1 MKKILIVMDSLRI
14 GGVQTALINLLHAID
29 PEKYSVDLVLFHYQD
44 SYRPSI
50 PENINV
56 IKMPFILDTMNYSGT
71 EIKKATRIKWFV
83 KKSMALLCRIFG
95 SELIYSIVFLGVNE
109 LNCRYDVAI
118 SYSNNINNHSTYF
131 GVNKFVLE
139 KVKAKKKVTWLHV
152 DYDAMNMFNSV
163 NNSEYPKFDEI
174 VHVSE
179 AVREVFLNYFP
190 ELKQKSKVIY
200 NLVNTSTIHD
210 KAKQENFKRFQEF
223 SIITVARL
231 DQNKNVI
238 EGLRVA
244 KSLKDDGCLY
254 KWLIIGDGP
263 MKAELERYTTEN
275 GLTANILFLGYKD
288 NPFPYVIQSDLYV
301 STSISESFGLSII
314 EANSLGVPAL
324 VKNYPAAKEI
334 IDSGLNGYIVDSED
348 EMYEILK
355 SLITEPEKYNQLKKT
370 CKPKISDGET
380 MRIFEE
386 FIESED
392 RKI

>member
-1 MKKILIVMDSLRI
+1 MKKILIAMDSLRI
-14 GGVQTALINLLHAID
+14 GGVQTALINLLHAIN

-44 SYRPSI
+44 SYLPSI
-50 PENINV
+50 PEYINI
-56 IKMPFILDTMNYSGT
+56 IRMPYLLDTMNYSGA
-71 EIKKATRIKWFV
+71 EIKNASCIKWIV

-95 SELIYSIVFLGVNE
+95 SELIYSIVFLGVSK

-139 KVKAKKKVTWLHV
+139 KVRAQKKVTWLHV
-152 DYDAMNMFNSV
+152 DYDAMNMFNPV
-163 NNSEYPKFDEI
+163 NNNEYPKFDEI

-179 AVREVFLNYFP
+179 AVRDVFLNHFP

-200 NLVNTSTIHD
+200 NLVNTSTVHD
-210 KAKQENFKRFQEF
+210 KANRENFKRFQEF

-231 DQNKNVI
+231 DQNKNLI
-238 EGLRVA
+238 EGLRAA
-244 KSLKDDGCLY
+244 KRLKDEGCLY

-263 MKAELERYTTEN
+263 MKSELESYTRDN
-275 GLTANILFLGYKD
+275 GLTSNILFLGYKD
-288 NPFPYVIQSDLYV
+288 NPFPYVKQSDLYV

-314 EANSLGVPAL
+314 EANSLGVPAV

-334 IDSGLNGYIVDSED
+334 IDNGLNGYIVDSED

-355 SLITEPEKYNQLKKT
+355 ALITEPKKYDQLKKA

-380 MRIFEE
+380 MMIFEE

>member
-1 MKKILIVMDSLRI
+1 MKKILIAMDSLRI
-14 GGVQTALINLLHAID
+14 GGVQTALINLLQAID
-29 PEKYSVDLVLFHYQD
+29 SKKYSVDLVLFHYQD
-44 SYRPSI
+44 SYRASI

-56 IKMPFILDTMNYSGT
+56 IRMPFLLDTMNYSGV
-71 EIKKATRIKWFV
+71 EIKNATCIKWFV

-95 SELIYSIVFLGVNE
+95 AELMYSIVFLGVNK
-109 LNCRYDVAI
+109 LNSRYDIAI
-118 SYSNNINNHSTYF
+118 SYSNNINNRSTYF

-139 KVKAKKKVTWLHV
+139 KVNATKKVTWLHV

-163 NNSEYPKFDEI
+163 NNREYMQFDEI

-179 AVREVFLNYFP
+179 AVRDVFLNHFP
-190 ELKQKSKVIY
+190 DLKQKSKVIY
-200 NLVNTSTIHD
+200 NLVNISKIQD
-210 KAKQENFKRFQEF
+210 KANQEKFKRFQEF

-244 KSLKDDGCLY
+244 KRLKEDGCSF

-263 MKAELERYTTEN
+263 MKPELERYTIEN
-275 GLTANILFLGYKD
+275 ELTTSILFLGYKD
-288 NPFPYVIQSDLYV
+288 NPFPYVKHSDLYV
-301 STSISESFGLSII
+301 STSISESFGLAII
-314 EANSLGVPAL
+314 EANSLGIPAL

-334 IDSGLNGYIVDSED
+334 IDVGVNGYIVDSEE

-355 SLITEPEKYNQLKKT
+355 SLITQSEKYNQLRET
-370 CKPKISDGET
+370 CKPRISDGET
-380 MRIFEE
+380 MKIFEE